1 MNLMMENVRRHAIEQ
16 VKSQPLSDEE
26 QEQLFDAIA
35 EVMIMSRA
43 GREKG
48 LLALEEEA
56 EKMEKTLVHY
66 RLLKNGAMLVVDGT
80 DPDIIEEIL
89 TSNYW
94 VDSQSKIEYV
104 VGYICIRGILMVQDG
119 MNPRIIEDMLYAVV
133 PAMYRE
139 KGKEWSDK
147 VVGQYR
153 DKKLAADLERY
164 AQIDYQPT
172 EQQVILYAGIWE
184 QKLRTM
190 TDKDIQRTL
199 MDIDND
205 WLTSAMLAL
214 SEDAKEILFANMSR
228 RLSYMLK
235 TDILHKVWY
244 INGKYQADEASIEK
258 ALERIL
264 QIIDRLSDCGEL
276 MGDIIPYPRA

>member
-1 MNLMMENVRRHAIEQ
+1 MNLMMENVRLNAIEQ
-16 VKSQPLSDEE
+16 VKSQPLSEEE

-35 EVMIMSRA
+35 EVVVMSRTC
-43 GREKG
+43 REEG

-56 EKMEKTLVHY
+56 QEMEKNLVHY
-66 RLLKNGAMLVVDGT
+66 RLLKTGAMLVVDGT
-80 DPDIIEEIL
+80 DPDIIEEML

-94 VDSQSKIEYV
+94 VDSQSRIEYV
-104 VGYICIRGILMVQDG
+104 VGYLYIRGVLMVQDG
-119 MNPRIIEDMLYAVV
+119 MNPRIIEDMLYAIV

-172 EQQVILYAGIWE
+172 EQQVLLYAGIWE

-190 TDKDIQRTL
+190 TDKDIQHTL
-199 MDIDND
+199 RNIEND
-205 WLTSAMLAL
+205 WLTSAMIAL
-214 SEDAKEILFANMSR
+214 SEDAKEILFSNMSR
-228 RLSYMLK
+228 RYSYMVK
-235 TDILHKVWY
+235 TDILHKVLH
-244 INGKYQADEASIEK
+244 INGEYRADEAAIEK

-264 QIIDRLSDCGEL
+264 SIIDRLSDNGEL
-276 MGDIIPYPRA
+276 IGDIIHNPDA